1 MRKTILRNVQY
12 KKKYYHFYKKGTF
25 FWKNCVTSPRAAR
38 LGTAVPKF
46 IIDMVYVYDSYNDSY
61 DESLYYSSY
70 ESSYES

>member
-1 MRKTILRNVQY
+1 MN
-12 KKKYYHFYKKGTF
+12 F

-70 ESSYES
+70 ESSYESYRTQVNPRTNNVI